1 MELPLG
7 VTGNRVADIRVTYC
21 RRKVVIKMHSSC
33 GTLITFFV
41 KAVLEKGEEMFNFTL
56 LEKFFADQKT

>member
-1 MELPLG
+1 M
-7 VTGNRVADIRVTYC
+7 ADVRVTFR

-41 KAVLEKGEEMFNFTL
+41 KAVLEKAEEMFNFTL